1 MSCGDT
7 EMSRGGRGHF
17 QRTATAAAEYY
28 RSRHLPERLEQAL
41 TSTFYRG
48 PEDVYGHLANYFAEF
63 SKPPVISDIRGRK
76 VLDGAGKATLEAEVL
91 CTVRNADKR
100 ICTAIIS
107 ADCEFGPLTCEAAGA
122 SDRDKSVEVAID
134 WIQSFI
140 SSSLKGIQPNEQ
152 GQIDQLLSDFLK
164 LKKEEERERFGEQ
177 VTVPAPAE
185 SVPPPAA
192 SPSSGKKKG
201 SGKGKKT
208 AALEKPIPPAEPPA
222 AATRGSLAVGAVSL
236 AVAKCSAVL
245 SDVPL
250 YSYIS
255 ALRHPQP
262 PTELV
267 LPTPLITLLSYG
279 KSSPGKLNLMKEV
292 MVVPK
297 PGLTAGESLDMASSL
312 QSQISK
318 QLYSKSGQS
327 VIKSV
332 STLGC
337 LVLGCDRIDQ
347 PLDLIGEACQHL
359 ALELGTNVFIAINCA
374 AHELMDYSK
383 GKYEVSSGTWKSP
396 DELVDLYVD
405 LISRHP
411 AVVALVDP
419 FRKEDREQYQ
429 TLGKAIGSRCYIMA
443 EMALDTV
450 TQFLQTSNTA
460 LSSGP
465 ILKYTNETTVSDLL
479 ELVRLMEGEKL
490 VSVLGCTSEECSGDS
505 LTDLAVGLGMSF
517 IKLGGLLRGER
528 TDKYNRLLAIEEDLA
543 HSGRL
548 GSRSPFQ
555 FPALWSNSQSNL
567 PAEEDTTVRG

>member
-318 QLYSKSGQS
+318 QLYSKSG
-327 VIKSV
+327 
-332 STLGC
+332 
-337 LVLGCDRIDQ
+337 
-347 PLDLIGEACQHL
+347 
-359 ALELGTNVFIAINCA
+359 
-374 AHELMDYSK
+374 SK